1 MGVVTDETFQALL
14 LTAHKYSTNTNTVI
28 NANANAKNIRNM
40 AASLTLNLSLAA
52 LSIAEFKSMIYN
64 TDETLNSLLQLIFNQ
79 LSQENEVLE
88 HVGKVLTALGALSYQ
103 GGSIIQNKIKS
114 ISSSG
119 NGNGNGNGSGIVDVR
134 TLMAILA
141 SNWPLVDFGLASVDQ
156 GQGQG
161 HANNS
166 NNSNNRNSAIAI
178 AIATTVAE
186 IRSMLC

>member
-1 MGVVTDETFQALL
+1 MNENR
-14 LTAHKYSTNTNTVI
+14 YMETVI
-28 NANANAKNIRNM
+28 ELKKSIVCIENNNKIAKKVLIKEVKALRC
-40 AASLTLNLSLAA
+40 TLDNVVSERDLLKAQVN
-52 LSIAEFKSMIYN
+52 SIASM
-64 TDETLNSLLQLIFNQ
+64 LQLQ
-79 LSQENEVLE
+79 LHGNDNSN
-88 HVGKVLTALGALSYQ
+88 GNGNGNGQ
-103 GGSIIQNKIKS
+103 GRVQLKDKDSSNS
-114 ISSSG
+114 NSSG